1 MMVGD
6 ILTSL
11 LLAVGLAALVLIF
24 IGLREWMWY
33 LRKKD

>member
-1 MMVGD
+1 MTIGD

-24 IGLREWMWY
+24 VGLREWLWY